1 MIYYE
6 SGGDIL
12 SKYNYFDD
20 DYDADSPRDISDG
33 IKESLYKAKDFAI
46 KGGRKIKHFA
56 QNVAENNPI
65 DRIPKSKRLVICLV
79 SIISIIVITAALIFT
94 FVHSIN
100 QENKKTESF
109 NINASKI
116 CSQYSGAY
124 GNCSYEGML
133 GRYGVDGYMMTGLC
147 YARQLDFDNDS
158 TSELLLCYNDG
169 GIYYIEVWGFD
180 DDKEFVNLFHE
191 KANQTKDK
199 QTGAWITLYYHS
211 NKYYIGVHNE
221 NDLSKVSLYT
231 LKSSKFS
238 KKSSCEYDLKNE
250 GFAIKGKDHSAEFER
265 IRLSVLRE
273 ASAANTAELVTQ
285 IIDDF
290 GNYSGEEI
298 KKSTSNDLMKREYYS
313 LIQDYNQKYGVAKY
327 VEENGL
333 AYIDGLA
340 YVNLIDFD
348 GDDRDELVLVYRR
361 AIRVRDTDRSDNYIL
376 YKQYKYYCDIYKFNG
391 NKAVLVH
398 KNEGLSQMLND
409 KDDIYL
415 VLKKQN
421 DKYYF
426 CTNTFFSENYAR
438 HVKATSKIY
447 SFNGEAFVQK
457 FKASY
462 EDNYGYSRYYIDD
475 QQVSKVTFDEKGY
488 RVALF
493 NGSSDYD
500 DSAYSVAYM
509 QRKSKNAD
517 NDLKE
522 QVNKTVAAIRELSP
536 NYNPDET

>member
-1 MIYYE
+1 MTYYE

-12 SKYNYFDD
+12 SRYNYFDD
-20 DYDADSPRDISDG
+20 DYDADSPRDISSE
-33 IKESLYKAKDFAI
+33 IKEHLKNAKDIAI
-46 KGGRKIKHFA
+46 KGGRQIRHFA

-65 DRIPKSKRLVICLV
+65 DRIPKSKRLIICLV
-79 SIISIIVITAALIFT
+79 SVVSIIIITAALIFT

-124 GNCSYEGML
+124 GNCSYEGMFS
-133 GRYGVDGYMMTGLC
+133 RYGVDGYMMTGLC

-180 DDKEFVNLFHE
+180 DDKEFVSLYHE

-199 QTGAWITLYYHS
+199 ETGAWITLYRHS
-211 NKYYIGVHNE
+211 NRYYIGVHDEDN
-221 NDLSKVSLYT
+221 LSKVSLYT
-231 LKSSKFS
+231 LKNSKFS
-238 KKSSCEYDLKNE
+238 KKSSCEYDMKNG
-250 GFAIKGKDHSAEFER
+250 GFAIKGKDRSFEFER

-273 ASAANTAELVTQ
+273 ASAAYTAELVTQ

-298 KKSTSNDLMKREYYS
+298 KKSTSNDIMKREYYS
-313 LIQDYNQKYGVAKY
+313 IIQDYNQKYGVAKY

-348 GDDRDELVLVYRR
+348 ADKRDELVLVYRR

-376 YKQYKYYCDIYKFNG
+376 YKQYEYYCDIYKFNG

-447 SFNGEAFVQK
+447 SFNGETFVQK
-457 FKASY
+457 FKAHY

-493 NGSSDYD
+493 NGSTEYD
-500 DSAYSVAYM
+500 ENAYSVVYM

-517 NDLKE
+517 NLKE
-522 QVNKTVAAIRELSP
+522 QVNKTVSAIRELSA
-536 NYNPDET
+536 NYNPDEM